1 MRKIVKDEAMVKAMW
16 RGDKQIKAIK
26 DKINILNEEITIG
39 SLAVLYSFVL
49 LKGYAPRLPSRA
61 LFKNKVILCY

>member
-39 SLAVLYSFVL
+39 SLAVLYSFF
-49 LKGYAPRLPSRA
+49 Y
-61 LFKNKVILCY
+61 